1 MHACTWYPEDACVKQ
16 FCDVKTRR
24 AIRRDV
30 CLSYAGGVQAQK
42 DCVECFQ
49 MYIGTMVG
57 IVVAD
62 IIVTVLIALAVF
74 LLATKIHNKAKK
86 NQDGNAHKMNSTRAE
101 GTEAVYQ
108 ELQGPKTDIYS
119 DLSQK

>member
-1 MHACTWYPEDACVKQ
+1 MAGREHAALP
-16 FCDVKTRR
+16 RLL
-24 AIRRDV
+24 
-30 CLSYAGGVQAQK
+30 CLLWVLGGVQAQK

-86 NQDGNAHKMNSTRAE
+86 NQDAGNAHKMNSTRAE